1 MLEIETKIIGFD
13 ERAFDR
19 ASKKGRLKYV
29 GKVFFRRWIFNI
41 GKSKSNDEFLRVR
54 TDGKTTTLTY
64 KYRDYSGHSH
74 GLKNT
79 EEIETNVNDCA
90 SIVSIL
96 SKLFKNH
103 LYQENIRKTY
113 RYRNTE
119 VTINHWPKIPP
130 VMEIEGKTESEVRD
144 AFAELNV
151 GGVMIGNVSY
161 DRVYRRYGI
170 DLSKMR
176 ELKL

>member
-13 ERAFDR
+13 ERAFDM
-19 ASKKGRLKYV
+19 SVKKGRLEYL
-29 GKVFFRRWIFNI
+29 GKVSFRRWIFNI
-41 GKSKSNDEFLRVR
+41 SKSKNHDEFIRVR

-79 EEIETNVNDCA
+79 EEIEVGVDDCG
-90 SIVSIL
+90 SIVSIM
-96 SKLFKNH
+96 SKLFKDC
-103 LYQENIRKTY
+103 LYQENVRKIY
-113 RYRNTE
+113 RYKGAE
-119 VTINHWPKIPP
+119 VTVNYWPRIPP
-130 VMEIEGKTESEVRD
+130 VMEIEGKTEAIVKGV
-144 AFAELNV
+144 FAELNV

-161 DRVYRRYGI
+161 DKVYRRYGI
-170 DLSKMR
+170 DLSKIR